1 MSEIEGQSMSDLY
14 KGSIEINNNTPKGI
28 VHEKDN
34 ISALNP
40 FTSFS
45 LENATS
51 INQSSKEHHSI
62 IPEQLP
68 FTENN
73 PHMMTKI
80 PQSEQITYIAN
91 FSSRVQQKENS
102 VDEQQEIDITSS
114 IQPTSKN
121 EINSDTIQNVSNF
134 EGVVET
140 PLKLFNPDLFMQNQ
154 TEMPLPNSNID
165 IDNNSLAQAS
175 IEQSPEPSVKKEPS
189 LKQELSIEQQT
200 STESQYSND
209 KTSPNIGVNYQNNVI
224 NSLPYIKMENN
235 NMETDDNFNSKEN
248 NDINV
253 KPLRAKAADLFNV
266 PNAHLSSEISYQDEN
281 NNQSKNEGNSLSE
294 FGQIPQLSNVQSPA
308 IEGNIYQSEIEQSA
322 QLNNNQTNREPR
334 RWRNHRSPNSSQ
346 FDNEKSD
353 HKGSLNLRKIS
364 DAEFQALPSGSRLFL
379 GNLSTHSTSRK
390 ELFDIFSP
398 YGEILQISIK
408 NSFGFVQY
416 DNVES
421 VKKAI
426 EKENGRILHGLKL
439 GNKPWNHS
447 PAQEEGGFKSGVIHR
462 HKKHWNQRGG
472 HKNAWHQSER
482 EFSSSTSRGH
492 HGQSFP
498 NRRHNEYERRP
509 NDPKFGRRTSYDS
522 RSGYDYPDHKEFRS
536 QEFREDFK
544 EEHDYRPREERGF
557 RRGSYR
563 EQHREERF
571 KHRSK
576 PYKIPSRDFNN
587 ERRQSREYPYRSQSH
602 DEPNE
607 EFPLPRRQGSD
618 VPECQ
623 IIVLEEVERNFLWQ
637 VEKAFREASSTVHI
651 LHLSRKLHPQSVI
664 RQMVIE
670 GVHAVVFIEKHLA
683 LNGRVNMQIF
693 DQTRSRDNVKYDEY
707 NNIKVEE
714 AVGFLLRARVS
725 QRPIE
730 IRTDNN
736 LFGQQNMQQVP
747 QLPSITGQPVTT
759 NINPISLN
767 NVNFAALANLL
778 GSLQQQQQSAPA
790 SAPAQGIQPIPMIP
804 QVGGIQPS
812 QQPNLLSQQQPPNID
827 VQQLLRQLAPQNSGL
842 QNQNPFMSMPQQLAP
857 NLASPNL
864 ASPQSHFSPTAM
876 MNQPP
881 NILSQNTISSS
892 GIPLSQHQAPHIN
905 PNVSQ
910 FSTPISAPSNVT
922 DLMTQFKQYST
933 QR

>member
-1 MSEIEGQSMSDLY
+1 MSEIEEQSMSNNSDLY
-14 KGSIEINNNTPKGI
+14 KDSDINNNTPKGI
-28 VHEKDN
+28 VPDKDN
-34 ISALNP
+34 LSTLNP

-45 LENATS
+45 LENAAS
-51 INQSSKEHHSI
+51 INQSTKENHSD

-68 FTENN
+68 FAENN
-73 PHMMTKI
+73 INMMTKI
-80 PQSEQITYIAN
+80 SQSEQIPYNAN
-91 FSSRVQQKENS
+91 FSYSLQQKEIS
-102 VDEQQEIDITSS
+102 VDEQREIDNTTS
-114 IQPTSKN
+114 IQPTKN
-121 EINSDTIQNVSNF
+121 EINSDSIQNVSNF

-140 PLKLFNPDLFMQNQ
+140 PLTLFNPELFMQNKI
-154 TEMPLPNSNID
+154 EMSLPNSNTD

-175 IEQSPEPSVKKEPS
+175 IEQTTEPSVKKEPS
-189 LKQELSIEQQT
+189 LKQELPIEQQT
-200 STESQYSND
+200 SLESQFSND
-209 KTSPNIGVNYQNNVI
+209 KTSPNIGVNYQNNAI
-224 NSLPYIKMENN
+224 NLLPYIKMENNN
-235 NMETDDNFNSKEN
+235 NMETDDNFNSQEN
-248 NDINV
+248 NDINL
-253 KPLRAKAADLFNV
+253 KPFRAKAADLFNV
-266 PNAHLSSEISYQDEN
+266 PNAKLSSENSYQDESN
-281 NNQSKNEGNSLSE
+281 HQSKNEGNLLGE
-294 FGQIPQLSNVQSPA
+294 FGQISQLSNVQSPI
-308 IEGNIYQSEIEQSA
+308 IEGNIYQSEIEQNA
-322 QLNNNQTNREPR
+322 QLNINQTNREPR
-334 RWRNHRSPNSSQ
+334 RWRNNRSPNSQ
-346 FDNEKSD
+346 FDEKSD

-439 GNKPWNHS
+439 GLEISYSKPWNHS
-447 PAQEEGGFKSGVIHR
+447 PVQEEGGFKSGIVYR

-472 HKNAWHQSER
+472 HKTVWHQNER
-482 EFSSSTSRGH
+482 EFPSSAGRGH

-536 QEFREDFK
+536 AQEFREDFK

-563 EQHREERF
+563 EHREERF

-607 EFPLPRRQGSD
+607 EFPLPRRQGND

-651 LHLSRKLHPQSVI
+651 LHLSRKFHPQSVI

-725 QRPIE
+725 HPTEMRT
-730 IRTDNN
+730 TDNN
-736 LFGQQNMQQVP
+736 LLGQQQNMQQVS
-747 QLPSITGQPVTT
+747 QLPSIAGQPVST

-778 GSLQQQQQSAPA
+778 GSLQQQSTPV

-804 QVGGIQPS
+804 PAGIQPN

-827 VQQLLRQLAPQNSGL
+827 VQQLLRQLTPQNSGL
-842 QNQNPFMSMPQQLAP
+842 QNQIPFMSMPQQLAP
-857 NLASPNL
+857 NLASP
-864 ASPQSHFSPTAM
+864 QSQFNTAAM
-876 MNQPP
+876 MSQPP
-881 NILSQNTISSS
+881 NILSQNAIASNGIS
-892 GIPLSQHQAPHIN
+892 IPQHQAPHMN
-905 PNVSQ
+905 SNVSQ
-910 FSTPISAPSNVT
+910 FSTPISAPANVT
-922 DLMTQFKQYST
+922 DLMAQFKQYNN